1 MLSFLLENLAT
12 TLITLALAL
21 IVGLVVAGLVRRK
34 RAGGGGCGCGCEGC
48 PNAGACHHR

>member
-1 MLSFLLENLAT
+1 MLSFLMENLAT

-21 IVGLVVAGLVRRK
+21 IVGLVTAGLVRRK
-34 RAGGGGCGCGCEGC
+34 RAGGGGCGCEGC

>member
-1 MLSFLLENLAT
+1 MLSFLMENLAT

-21 IVGLVVAGLVRRK
+21 IVGLVTAGLVRSR
-34 RAGGGGCGCGCEGC
+34 RAGGDCGCEGC

>member
-21 IVGLVVAGLVRRK
+21 IVGLVTAVLVRSRC
-34 RAGGGGCGCGCEGC
+34 AVGDCGCGCEGC

>member
-1 MLSFLLENLAT
+1 MLSFLMENLAT

-21 IVGLVVAGLVRRK
+21 IVGLVTAGLVRSR
-34 RAGGGGCGCGCEGC
+34 RAGGDCGCGCEGC